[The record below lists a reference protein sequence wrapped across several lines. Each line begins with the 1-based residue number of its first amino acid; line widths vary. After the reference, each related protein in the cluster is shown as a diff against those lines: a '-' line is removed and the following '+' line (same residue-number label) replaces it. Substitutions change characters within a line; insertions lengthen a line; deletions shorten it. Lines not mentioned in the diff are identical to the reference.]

1 VIEGKRVLAVV
12 MARGGSKGLPGKNL
26 LPLAGR
32 PVVAWS
38 VAAARGSRLVDRTV
52 LSTDD
57 SAIAAAGREAGAE
70 VPFLRPPGLATD
82 AASIHDGVIHALDQ
96 VGPGFDYVVMLQ
108 AASPMRMSVD
118 IDRAIETCVAA
129 AAPACLSVSPIEKVY
144 WTFTLDSAG
153 RLKPLLGAEWQTRRR
168 QDLPQAYAPNGA
180 VYVAR
185 IEWYRQN
192 RIFLAPDTVAYVMPP
207 ERSFDIDTAMD
218 MKIISALL
226 GAPAVS
232 DEGMER

>member
-38 VAAARGSRLVDRTV
+38 VLAARSARLVDRTI

-57 SAIAAAGREAGAE
+57 PAIAAAGREAGAE
-70 VPFLRPPGLATD
+70 VPFLRPRELATD
-82 AASIHDGVIHALDQ
+82 DASIHDGLIHALDQ
-96 VGPGFDYVVMLQ
+96 AGRGFDYVVLLQ
-108 AASPMRMSVD
+108 AASPLRTGDD
-118 IDRAIETCVAA
+118 IDGVIGTCIAR
-129 AAPACLSVSPIEKVY
+129 AAPACLSVAPIEKVY
-144 WTFTLDSAG
+144 WTFTLRTDG
-153 RLKPLLGAEWQTRRR
+153 RLEPLLGAEWQARRR

-185 IEWYRQN
+185 IDWYRQH
-192 RIFLAPDTVAYVMPP
+192 RIFLTPETAAHVMPS
-207 ERSFDIDTAMD
+207 ERSFDLDTTMD
-218 MKIISALL
+218 MKIISALF
-226 GAPAVS
+226 GAQT
-232 DEGMER
+232 EIG